1 MIIPLRYIYCYW
13 LWIWAILYYF
23 NITKISPF
31 ITLIIS
37 TTFTIYNVLIG
48 PRGKVAPLSLR
59 IAISII
65 ELFFLILIGYKS
77 NKISIKDI
85 IVLES
90 LASDGVLLPKD
101 LDYSQLSSE
110 LTVPQS
116 LDDLVNQNQVGL
128 VMLKLIEIIGEDN
141 ISDLD
146 PETIYF
152 LNRILNQLNLKKIRN
167 NILSVALPVRV

>member
-85 IVLES
+85 IYNILVFIIYLMYIKYNNLGFFEIYFK
-90 LASDGVLLPKD
+90 LLPKTTKNKTIKQYVYD
-101 LDYSQLSSE
+101 RLYNLLS
-110 LTVPQS
+110 
-116 LDDLVNQNQVGL
+116 
-128 VMLKLIEIIGEDN
+128 
-141 ISDLD
+141 
-146 PETIYF
+146 
-152 LNRILNQLNLKKIRN
+152 
-167 NILSVALPVRV
+167 